1 MFDDEFVESLPEEVL
16 PAAQKI
22 KAKFDASDEAISQ
35 KEHAVEAY
43 YNAYLKAYGLLQAFA
58 SAKELGI
65 DFPELTDIKMDS
77 IMIIRQAFFDL
88 GREITKLEKNKARN
102 LLESTKFHF
111 STKFGGVF
119 SYEFSQGDLKKIES
133 LINGIGKFVS
143 GSSEF
148 DQGHKSRLL
157 KRLKEL
163 QDALDKKVPS
173 LDPFWG
179 LVGEA
184 GIAKAKLDRVAKPVV
199 ERVRKIIDIVWQTQ
213 ARAEELP
220 SGLDFATIW
229 TSDD

>member
-1 MFDDEFVESLPEEVL
+1 M
-16 PAAQKI
+16 
-22 KAKFDASDEAISQ
+22 
-35 KEHAVEAY
+35 
-43 YNAYLKAYGLLQAFA
+43 
-58 SAKELGI
+58 
-65 DFPELTDIKMDS
+65 
-77 IMIIRQAFFDL
+77 
-88 GREITKLEKNKARN
+88 
-102 LLESTKFHF
+102 
-111 STKFGGVF
+111 
-119 SYEFSQGDLKKIES
+119 KKIES

-184 GIAKAKLDRVAKPVV
+184 GIAKAKLDRVAKPVI